1 MYQGGHHRRRH
12 TGTECL
18 WGGMQMSPKVA
29 WRRQCRRVGGGR
41 KGGDRAVGNVGT
53 DGHRT
58 PLGQRDGA
66 RATRLAMITVTAMII
81 ITNLSACEGLALAPV
96 SLISLVG
103 RKTSQTISNT
113 GTAAT
118 RHPHCTPQ
126 RRRRSP
132 FDALARPAKTSRRC
146 CLRSAWK
153 RWCWQCYPESL
164 QCYPESSAI
173 QRRSCATCETSRRCC
188 LRSAWKRWC

>member
-1 MYQGGHHRRRH
+1 
-12 TGTECL
+12 
-18 WGGMQMSPKVA
+18 MSPKVA

-81 ITNLSACEGLALAPV
+81 ITNLSACDGLALAPV

-103 RKTSQTISNT
+103 LKTSQTISNT

-153 RWCWQCYPESL
+153 RWCWQCRPGWRCWSSCPETKCPWWSRCYLCHPGCPAKHVTRWSYPESF
-164 QCYPESSAI
+164 QSHPA
-173 QRRSCATCETSRRCC
+173 AH
-188 LRSAWKRWC
+188 